1 MAMTRRFSPRPSMRA
16 SAIASALLLAATAS
30 DAAGCPPEPPRGMV
44 ARAAPFGGVIAPT
57 AEAADEAVAA
67 GIVAQEAARRFLG
80 LEAPPFLIAPEAD
93 GGQRTLGGCAFAFPW
108 RFRRSGSEAP
118 PLPTH
123 VLPHEIGHSL
133 FIRFLVPRS
142 GADEYGGAAPDWLDE
157 MAAIA
162 FEDPGG
168 VRMRRS
174 EARRHAEQGALI
186 PLERLLSM
194 PHPEWS
200 ARRTK
205 AGGPA
210 APPTSQ
216 PASADTPAFYAT
228 LRALLDFLI
237 DRSGDERV
245 IRAIAER
252 ARAKAPLD
260 RWLLAHSAREASARG
275 LSGLDAEIASFVLT
289 DPAYDEAR
297 DTVDPEKPS

>member
-1 MAMTRRFSPRPSMRA
+1 MAMTRRFPPRRSMRA
-16 SAIASALLLAATAS
+16 STIAAALLLEATAAG
-30 DAAGCPPEPPRGMV
+30 AAGCPPEPPSGMV

-57 AEAADEAVAA
+57 AEEADEAVAA
-67 GIVAQEAARRFLG
+67 GIVAREAARRFLG
-80 LEAPPFLIAPEAD
+80 LEAPPFLIAPEAAQ
-93 GGQRTLGGCAFAFPW
+93 GERSPGGCGFAFPW
-108 RFRRSGSEAP
+108 RFRSAGSEEP
-118 PLPTH
+118 RLPTH
-123 VLPHEIGHSL
+123 VLPHEIGHGL

-168 VRMRRS
+168 VQMRRS
-174 EARRHAEQGALI
+174 EARRHAAQGGLI

-200 ARRTK
+200 ARRAR

-210 APPTSQ
+210 GPPTSQ

-237 DRSGDERV
+237 ERSGDERV
-245 IRAIAER
+245 IRRIAEQ

-260 RWLLAHSAREASARG
+260 RWLLAHSSREAAARSLSA
-275 LSGLDAEIASFVLT
+275 LDAEIASFVLA
-289 DPAYDEAR
+289 DPAYAETGGGADA
-297 DTVDPEKPS
+297 EKPS